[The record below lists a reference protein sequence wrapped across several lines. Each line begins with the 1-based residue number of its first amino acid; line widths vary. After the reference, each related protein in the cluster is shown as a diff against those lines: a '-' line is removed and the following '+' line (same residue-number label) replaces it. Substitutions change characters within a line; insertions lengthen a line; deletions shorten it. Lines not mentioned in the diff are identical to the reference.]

1 MSESDAT
8 PERSFG
14 TVVRDIGG
22 NVDRIV
28 RAELRFAMAQ
38 LRVEMGATANASRII
53 AAGAA
58 CAMLAVGFALLGGM
72 FALSLVMPTWLA
84 SMTVAAGAA
93 AAAALLIAVGRTRF
107 ARQRT
112 PALGDFVSRSEENA

>member
-1 MSESDAT
+1 MSESGVT
-8 PERSFG
+8 PDRSFS

-22 NVDRIV
+22 NIDRIV

-38 LRVEMGATANASRII
+38 VRVEMGSTANASRII

-72 FALSLVMPTWLA
+72 FALSTVMPTWLA
-84 SMTVAAGAA
+84 SLAVAAGAA
-93 AAAALLIAVGRTRF
+93 AAATVLIGVGRKRF
-107 ARQRT
+107 ASQRT
-112 PALGDFVSRSEENA
+112 PALGDFVSTSEEKA

>member
-1 MSESDAT
+1 MSESGAA
-8 PERSFG
+8 PERSFS

-22 NVDRIV
+22 NIDRIV

-38 LRVEMGATANASRII
+38 VRVEMGATANASRII

-58 CAMLAVGFALLGGM
+58 FAMLAVGFVLLGGM
-72 FALSLVMPTWLA
+72 FALSRVMPTWLA
-84 SMTVAAGAA
+84 SLAVAAGAGAA
-93 AAAALLIAVGRTRF
+93 AAVLLGIGQKRF

-112 PALGDFVSRSEENA
+112 PALNDVVTTPAESE